1 MHAHAPPPPSWP
13 EWLGYGEAM
22 ADVALTVPTT
32 RLLYIGDTYRLTG
45 RAHVLQ
51 CELDADGRVDV
62 VLDQTIFY
70 PHGGVSMSIK
80 FAESLP
86 CGGPTTEPLW

>member
-1 MHAHAPPPPSWP
+1 
-13 EWLGYGEAM
+13 
-22 ADVALTVPTT
+22 
-32 RLLYIGDTYRLTG
+32 
-45 RAHVLQ
+45 
-51 CELDADGRVDV
+51 V